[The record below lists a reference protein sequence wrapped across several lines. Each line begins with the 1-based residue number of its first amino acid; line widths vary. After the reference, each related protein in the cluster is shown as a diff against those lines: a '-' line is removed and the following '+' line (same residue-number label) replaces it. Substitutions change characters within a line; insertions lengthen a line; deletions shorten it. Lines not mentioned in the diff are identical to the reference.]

1 MPRAGLSSQDVVAAA
16 AELADE
22 AGYTELTMGLVAQR
36 LGIRTPSLYK
46 HVDDLA
52 DLRHRV
58 ATQAMTELGEAVRD
72 ALQGR
77 SGLDALTA
85 MLTTIRAYVTV
96 HPGRYAATVGAQFT
110 GRDDPL
116 LTAGSRI
123 LGSIAAML
131 RGYDIGD
138 TEMDHAIRTLRCTM
152 HGFAAL
158 QVAEG
163 FQWNADPDETFD
175 WMIRFLDRG
184 LRAMY
189 PPAETPLASARN
201 ASEAMPVKQ
210 CQ

>member
-1 MPRAGLSSQDVVAAA
+1 MLVPRAGLSSDDVVAAA

-52 DLRHRV
+52 DLRRRV
-58 ATQAMTELGEAVRD
+58 ATQAVTELGEAVRD

-85 MLTTIRAYVTV
+85 MLTAIRDYVTV
-96 HPGRYAATVGAQFT
+96 HPGRYAATTGQRLT

-116 LTAGSRI
+116 VTATSRL

-131 RGYDIGD
+131 RGYGIGD
-138 TEMDHAIRTLRCTM
+138 TEVDHAIRTLRCTI

-158 QVAEG
+158 QAADG
-163 FQWNADPDETFD
+163 FQWNEDPDETFD
-175 WMIRFLDRG
+175 WMVRFLDRG
-184 LRAMY
+184 LRAMC
-189 PPAETPLASARN
+189 PPAGN
-201 ASEAMPVKQ
+201 AVG
-210 CQ
+210 

>member
-1 MPRAGLSSQDVVAAA
+1 VPRAGPSSQDVVAAA

-85 MLTTIRAYVTV
+85 MLTAIRAYVTA

-110 GRDDPL
+110 GPDDPL
-116 LTAGSRI
+116 LTASSRL
-123 LGSIAAML
+123 LGSIAALL
-131 RGYDIGD
+131 RGYGIDD
-138 TEMDHAIRTLRCTM
+138 TEMDHAIRTLRCTI
-152 HGFAAL
+152 HGYAAL
-158 QVAEG
+158 QANDG
-163 FQWNADPDETFD
+163 FQWSADPDETFD

-184 LRAMY
+184 LRTMC
-189 PPAETPLASARN
+189 PPAGN
-201 ASEAMPVKQ
+201 AVG
-210 CQ
+210 

>member
-1 MPRAGLSSQDVVAAA
+1 VPRAGLSSQDVVAAA

-22 AGYTELTMGLVAQR
+22 VGYKGLSMGLVAQR

-58 ATQAMTELGEAVRD
+58 ATQAMTELGEAFRD

-85 MLTTIRAYVTV
+85 LLTATRAYVTV

-110 GRDDPL
+110 SQDDPL
-116 LTAGSRI
+116 LEASSRI
-123 LGSIAAML
+123 IGSIAAML
-131 RGYDIGD
+131 RGYGIGD
-138 TEMDHAIRTLRCTM
+138 TEMDHAIRTLRCTV
-152 HGFAAL
+152 HGYAAL
-158 QVAEG
+158 QADEG
-163 FQWNADPDETFD
+163 FQWDADPDETFD

-184 LRAMY
+184 LRTMCL
-189 PPAETPLASARN
+189 PAGN
-201 ASEAMPVKQ
+201 AVG
-210 CQ
+210 